1 MAGILDGVDQR
12 TQLAGRNR
20 LELLLFRLH
29 GRQKFG
35 INVFKV
41 KEVIQCPSL
50 TQMPGANPVVRGIAN
65 MRGKTI
71 SVMDL
76 SMAIGGPKLDNAA
89 GRFVIITEYNRQTQG
104 FMVGGVDHIVNMN
117 WEDILPPPK
126 GAAGGS
132 FLTAVT
138 QIENE
143 LVEILDVEKVMKD
156 VMGCSEIVDEGII
169 DSGFD
174 ASKQHVLVV
183 DDSVVARGQ
192 VKRVLEQLGVEC
204 TLCNDGQEALKQL
217 RDWVNEGRDLY
228 NWLALVISDIEM
240 PQMDGYSL
248 TTAIRQDPNLEKLH
262 IFLHSSLSGG
272 FNESMVEKVGANRFL
287 PKYEANELAGFVQGR
302 LKEHAEQ
309 RTTTV

>member
-1 MAGILDGVDQR
+1 MAGILDGVDMR

-20 LELLLFRLH
+20 LELLLFRLD
-29 GRQKFG
+29 GQQKYG

-41 KEVIQCPSL
+41 KEVIQCPPL
-50 TQMPGANPVVRGIAN
+50 VQMPGANPVVCGIAN

-71 SVMDL
+71 SIMDL
-76 SMAIGGPKLDNAA
+76 SMAIGGPQLDDFA
-89 GRFVIITEYNRQTQG
+89 GKFVIITEYNRQTQG

-117 WEDILPPPK
+117 WKDILPPPK

-132 FLTAVT
+132 YLTAVT
-138 QIENE
+138 QIEDK
-143 LVEILDVEKVMKD
+143 LVEIIDVEKIMKD
-156 VMGCSEIVDEGII
+156 VMGCSEVVNEGVI
-169 DSGFD
+169 DSKLD
-174 ASKQHVLVV
+174 ATEQHVLVV

-204 TLCNDGQEALKQL
+204 TLCNDGQHALKQL
-217 RDWVNEGRDLY
+217 LEWVDEGRDLN
-228 NWLALVISDIEM
+228 NWLALIISDIEM

-248 TTAIRQDPNLEKLH
+248 TIAIRQDPKLEKLH

-272 FNESMVEKVGANRFL
+272 FNESMVKKVGANRFL
-287 PKYEANELAGFVQGR
+287 PKYDPNELAGFVQER

-309 RTTTV
+309 CSSAA

>member
-29 GRQKFG
+29 GRQRYG

-41 KEVIQCPSL
+41 KEVIQCPPL
-50 TQMPGANPVVRGIAN
+50 TQMPGSNPVVRGIAN

-76 SMAIGGPKLDNAA
+76 SMAIGGPRLDNAK
-89 GRFVIITEYNRQTQG
+89 GRFIIITEYNRQTQG
-104 FMVGGVDHIVNMN
+104 FMVGGVDHIINMN

-132 FLTAVT
+132 YLTAVT
-138 QIENE
+138 QVEKE
-143 LVEILDVEKVMKD
+143 LVEIIDVEKVMKD
-156 VMGCSEIVDEGII
+156 IMGGSEIVAEGII
-169 DSGFD
+169 DSDLD
-174 ASKQHVLVV
+174 ASTQHVLVV

-204 TLCNDGQEALKQL
+204 TLCNDGQQALTQL
-217 RDWVNEGRDLY
+217 REWVAEGRDLN
-228 NWLALVISDIEM
+228 NWLALIVSDIEM

-248 TTAIRQDPNLEKLH
+248 TTAIRKDPDLEKLH
-262 IFLHSSLSGG
+262 VFLHSSLSGV
-272 FNESMVEKVGANRFL
+272 FNETMVKKVGANRFL
-287 PKYEANELAGFVQGR
+287 PKYEPNELAEFVQAR
-302 LKEHAEQ
+302 LIEHAEERSQ
-309 RTTTV
+309 MA

>member
-1 MAGILDGVDQR
+1 MAGMLDGVDKR

-29 GRQKFG
+29 GRQRYG

-41 KEVIQCPSL
+41 KEVIQCPPL
-50 TQMPGANPVVRGIAN
+50 TQLPGSNPVVRGVAN

-76 SMAIGGPKLDNAA
+76 SMAIGGAPLDNEE
-89 GRFVIITEYNRQTQG
+89 GRFIIITEYNRQTQG

-132 FLTAVT
+132 YLTAVT
-138 QIENE
+138 QVEEE
-143 LVEILDVEKVMKD
+143 LVEIIDVEKVMKD
-156 VMGCSEIVDEGII
+156 IMGGSEIVDEGII
-169 DSGFD
+169 DSALD
-174 ASKQHVLVV
+174 ASAQHVLVV

-204 TLCNDGQEALKQL
+204 TLCNDGQQALKQL
-217 RDWVNEGRDLY
+217 HEWVAEGRDLN
-228 NWLALVISDIEM
+228 NWLALIVSDIEM

-248 TTAIRQDPNLEKLH
+248 TTAIRKDPNLEKLH
-262 IFLHSSLSGG
+262 VFLHSSLSGV
-272 FNESMVEKVGANRFL
+272 FNETMVEKVGANRFL
-287 PKYEANELAGFVQGR
+287 PKYEPNELAEFVQAR
-302 LKEHAEQ
+302 LIEHAQERSQ
-309 RTTTV
+309 TV